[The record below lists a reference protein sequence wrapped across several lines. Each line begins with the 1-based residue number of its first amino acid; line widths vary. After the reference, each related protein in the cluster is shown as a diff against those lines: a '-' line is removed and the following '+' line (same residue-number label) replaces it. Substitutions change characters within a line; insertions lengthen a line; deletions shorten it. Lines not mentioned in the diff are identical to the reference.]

1 MGYRFDVFVGSD
13 NDSRKIRKGY
23 LDRVVSWANSVF
35 PEGYT
40 LTRGRGYFGGTEED
54 SLILS
59 VLTNHRIDIREKIE
73 SLKAELGQRSILVTN
88 YTVELENV

>member
-40 LTRGRGYFGGTEED
+40 LTRGRG
-54 SLILS
+54 
-59 VLTNHRIDIREKIE
+59 
-73 SLKAELGQRSILVTN
+73 
-88 YTVELENV
+88 

>member
-23 LDRVVSWANSVF
+23 LDRVVGWANCVF

-59 VLTNHRIDIREKIE
+59 VLTNDRIDIREKIA

>member
-35 PEGYT
+35 PQGYT
-40 LTRGRGYFGGTEED
+40 LTRGSGYFGGTEED

-59 VLTNHRIDIREKIE
+59 VLTNDRIDIREKIA

>member
-23 LDRVVSWANSVF
+23 LDRVVFPEGF
-35 PEGYT
+35 PEGYA
-40 LTRGRGYFGGTEED
+40 LTRGCGYFGGTEED

-59 VLTNHRIDIREKIE
+59 VLTNDRIDIREKIA